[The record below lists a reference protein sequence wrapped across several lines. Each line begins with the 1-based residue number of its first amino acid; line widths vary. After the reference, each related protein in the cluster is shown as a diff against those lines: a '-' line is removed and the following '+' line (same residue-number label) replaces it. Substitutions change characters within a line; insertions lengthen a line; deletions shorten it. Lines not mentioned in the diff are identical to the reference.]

1 MNLPGK
7 LDSTSDRRPGRRPKT
22 TDRKPAREKGEQ
34 EARAE
39 ARSTE
44 ITRPWSWQRSSLRG
58 AVIWASAVACV
69 TTAARAQDWPVF
81 TGDLAATRYS
91 PAAEITPSNLD
102 RLKLAWRWRT
112 GEAAIPRT
120 DSTRPAVPG
129 DFESTPLAIGDT
141 LYVVTPY
148 SRVVALDGAR
158 GTQLW
163 SYDPGV
169 YRYGQW
175 GHSRHLAG
183 FTHRGVAAWS
193 DGRSRRI
200 FVNARW
206 RLVALDAA
214 SGRPVPSFGRGGDVD
229 LVEHLSRPTNRFH
242 YGGTSPPLVIGDIV
256 IVGSSIGDDL
266 IAPDAPPGDVQAFD
280 ARTGRHLW
288 TFRTV
293 PQAGE
298 PGAESWRDGSNRH
311 AGHVNVWAP
320 MSADVKRGLVYLP
333 VSGGR
338 NDFYGAA
345 RKGENLF
352 AESIVCLD
360 ARTGRRVWHY
370 QIVRHGLWDYDLA
383 STPLLAT
390 IQPFGRPI
398 DVVVVLTKTGFAF
411 VFDRVTGRP
420 VWPIEERAVP
430 ASDVPGEEAWP
441 AQPFPTTPAPFARQG
456 FGPDQVADFTP
467 EVRRLALA
475 QLERYRWGPLFL
487 PPSLRGTIVSPGWI
501 GGAGWGAG
509 SYDPE
514 TSTLYVKATNQPTLV
529 RLTTPPGS
537 GDRYIGELANL
548 WVSVPVGR
556 GVHRWWRKPP
566 NASIPLAKP
575 PYGTVTAIDLNSGKH
590 RWQVPVGDD
599 GLVRHNPA
607 LQGVTLP
614 PLLGS
619 RGPAGGIVTAGGLI
633 FIGADQ
639 RLYALDK
646 ETGRTLWA
654 ARAGVGVRAVP
665 MTYRTSVGKQ
675 FVVMATGAGADA
687 ELVAFALTES
697 PR

>member
-1 MNLPGK
+1 
-7 LDSTSDRRPGRRPKT
+7 
-22 TDRKPAREKGEQ
+22 
-34 EARAE
+34 
-39 ARSTE
+39 
-44 ITRPWSWQRSSLRG
+44 
-58 AVIWASAVACV
+58 VASGIACA

-91 PAAEITPSNLD
+91 AAAEITPGNVD
-102 RLKLAWRWRT
+102 RLKLAWTWQT
-112 GEAAIPRT
+112 GEAPIPRT

-129 DFESTPLAIGDT
+129 DFETTPLAIGDV

-163 SYDPGV
+163 SYDTEV
-169 YRYGQW
+169 YRYGPW
-175 GHSRHLAG
+175 GNSPYLPQY
-183 FTHRGVAAWS
+183 THRGVAAWS

-214 SGRPVPSFGRGGDVD
+214 TGRPVRSFGRGGEVD
-229 LVEHLSRPTNRFH
+229 LIEHLSRPAQRFH
-242 YGGTSPPLVIGDIV
+242 YGGTSPPLVVGDIV

-266 IAPDAPPGDVQAFD
+266 IAPDDPPGDVQAFD

-298 PGAESWRDGSNRH
+298 PGAGSWRDGSNRR

-320 MSADVKRGLVYLP
+320 MSADVRRGLVYLP
-333 VSGGR
+333 ISTSR
-338 NDFYGAA
+338 NDYYGGA

-370 QIVRHGLWDYDLA
+370 QIVHHGLWDYDLA

-390 IQPFGRPI
+390 IQPFGNPI

-441 AQPFPTTPAPFARQG
+441 TQPTPTMPAPFARQG

-467 EVRRLALA
+467 EIRRLALA
-475 QLERYRWGPLFL
+475 QLDRYRWGPLFL
-487 PPSLRGTIVSPGWI
+487 PPSIRGTIVSPGYL

-514 TSTLYVKATNQPTLV
+514 TSTLYVKATNHPTLV
-529 RLTTPPGS
+529 RLTNPPGS
-537 GDRYIGELANL
+537 ADRYIGEIDDPR
-548 WVSVPVGR
+548 VSVPLRRKVGAP
-556 GVHRWWRKPP
+556 WRKPRYA
-566 NASIPLAKP
+566 NIPLAKP
-575 PYGTVTAIDLNSGKH
+575 PYGTLTAIDLNTGKH
-590 RWQVPVGDD
+590 RWQIPIGDD
-599 GLVRHNPA
+599 SLVRHSPA
-607 LQGVTLP
+607 LRGVTLP

-619 RGPAGGIVTAGGLI
+619 GGVAGGIVTAGGLV

-646 ETGRTLWA
+646 KTGRTLWA
-654 ARAGVGVRAVP
+654 ARAGSSINAVP
-665 MTYRTSVGKQ
+665 MTYRTGAGKQ
-675 FVVMATGAGADA
+675 FVVLATGGLRTDA
-687 ELVAFALTES
+687 RLVAFALAA
-697 PR
+697 PPH